1 MCKKFD
7 AMKKKKILL
16 FLPAFFALC
25 FSACNNSNGPAH
37 EHTFD
42 NNTWEYDTEYHWHP
56 SSCGHDVQ
64 GSKLRHT
71 FNRSEADPTFE
82 SDGLI
87 TYTCSTCHY
96 SYTEKGQDKL
106 EHNYSNEWSHNE
118 NTHWHACLDAG
129 FENFKKDETTH
140 TFEDS
145 VTSPTHETGGYT
157 THTCKVCGYSY
168 IDNETNRIAY
178 NVHFDLNGGLSSQQI
193 IEQAVYSFD
202 EIVFSFDC
210 TKDGFNFRGWSYNGT
225 KLYDEHTNKLFNPDL
240 VDDMTFVAIFTQDVK
255 VGVANTNLEAGTING
270 EGYYPINA
278 YVEVSAIPN
287 DGYYFDGWYADD
299 LLLSNQ
305 KTYKFM
311 VATNDVL
318 LIAKWGLI
326 EYTINYV
333 LSGGTNSSNNP
344 TTYTVEDELTLY
356 NPQKTGYTFECW
368 KLDGNV
374 ITKISKGTIGDL
386 TITAYFGINSY
397 LVTVSSSND
406 SKGSVTGG
414 GMYEYKSSVTVT
426 AVPNEYYQ
434 FDGWYDGNTFVSG
447 SKVFTF
453 IMPDETVN
461 YVARFSN
468 KNYLLSVETV
478 HHVFGSVMIKGD
490 SGYSNKSSGYFKY
503 EESVT
508 ISAYTI
514 TEEFGFLGWYDVD
527 ENLVSSNAAYTFNMP
542 HNNLQLFA
550 RWDVTSFNLTVSPN
564 DVTKGSATGTGVYEY
579 NSEITVV
586 ATPLKQC
593 IFKGW
598 FHESIKVSND
608 ISYTFTMPNHDYSL
622 VAYFLTEE
630 EHSQTFATT
639 PLSTYLDGQFLY
651 GIYPQTHVNDSELIS
666 KLNSLELT
674 DENGWYFYEGTYYAK
689 TVGKPAVVD
698 IYEPTAFQDGVEIIR
713 GETYWFVCEPICWNV
728 FDKNNGYSAFS
739 EYILDAYS
747 YCTQGT
753 RTIDG
758 QTVYRNNYMYS
769 DIREWLNNDFY
780 SSVFALGNEDL
791 KLATVR
797 NVASTTNRSDNIF
810 ACDNTE
816 DKVYLPSYLDM
827 SVYSEGHNYHRTAY
841 TTDWARARGVFYS
854 MFDAVSQYRGYYWTR
869 SPYYDYQKDSTM
881 VCTFDYNGDLQTR
894 YAGYFDIGV
903 RPAITIQ
910 VE

>member
-7 AMKKKKILL
+7 TMKKKKILL
-16 FLPAFFALC
+16 FLSTFFALC
-25 FSACNNSNGPAH
+25 FSACNNSSGPAH

-42 NNTWEYDTEYHWHP
+42 NNTWQYDTEY
-56 SSCGHDVQ
+56 
-64 GSKLRHT
+64 
-71 FNRSEADPTFE
+71 
-82 SDGLI
+82 
-87 TYTCSTCHY
+87 
-96 SYTEKGQDKL
+96 
-106 EHNYSNEWSHNE
+106 
-118 NTHWHACLDAG
+118 HWHACLDAG
-129 FENFKKDETTH
+129 FENLKKDETTH

-168 IDNETNRIAY
+168 IDNETNRLAY

-210 TKDGFNFRGWSYNGT
+210 TKDDFNFRGWSYNGT
-225 KLYDEHTNKLFNPDL
+225 KLYDEHANKLFNPDL

-255 VGVANTNLEAGTING
+255 VDVTNTNLEAGTING
-270 EGYYPINA
+270 EGYYPFNTYA
-278 YVEVSAIPN
+278 EVSVIPN
-287 DGYYFDGWYADD
+287 DGYYFDGWYAGD

-344 TTYTVEDELTLY
+344 TVYTVEDEFTLY
-356 NPQKTGYTFECW
+356 DPQKTGYTFECW
-368 KLDGNV
+368 KLNGNV
-374 ITKISKGTIGDL
+374 INKISKGTTGDL

-397 LVTVSSSND
+397 LVTVSSFND

-414 GMYEYKSSVTVT
+414 GMYEYKSSVTIT
-426 AVPNEYYQ
+426 AIPNDYCQ

-447 SKVFTF
+447 SEAFTF
-453 IMPDETVN
+453 IMPAETVN

-468 KNYLLSVETV
+468 KNYLLSVETA
-478 HHVFGSVMIKGD
+478 HPVFGSVMIKGD

-514 TEEFGFLGWYDVD
+514 SGEFGFLGWYDVD
-527 ENLVSSNAAYTFNMP
+527 NNLVSSNAAYTFNMP

-550 RWDVTSFNLTVSPN
+550 RWNVPSFNLTVSTN
-564 DVTKGSATGTGVYEY
+564 DVTKGSTTGTGVYEY

-586 ATPLKQC
+586 ATPLEQC
-593 IFKGW
+593 TFKGW

-608 ISYTFTMPNHDYSL
+608 ISYTFAMPNHDYSL
-622 VAYFLTEE
+622 EAYFLTED
-630 EHSQTFATT
+630 EHSEVFATLPTFAN
-639 PLSTYLDGQFLY
+639 DVQFSY
-651 GIYPQTHVNDSELIS
+651 GIYPQTNVNDPELIS
-666 KLNSLELT
+666 KLNSLQLP

-689 TVGKPAVVD
+689 TEGNPSIVD
-698 IYEPTAFQDGVEIIR
+698 IDKPNTFQNGSEIIK
-713 GETYWFVCEPICWNV
+713 GEIYWFVCEPICWDV
-728 FDKNNGYSAFS
+728 FDSNDGYSAFS
-739 EYILDAYS
+739 RYLLDTYVYS
-747 YCTQGT
+747 NQGT

-769 DIREWLNNDFY
+769 DIHEWLNNDFY
-780 SSVFALGNEDL
+780 NSAFALGNENIRL
-791 KLATVR
+791 TTVNNSASSTG
-797 NVASTTNRSDNIF
+797 NVHNKF
-810 ACDNTE
+810 ACGDTE
-816 DKVYLPSYLDM
+816 DKVYLPSYVEMM
-827 SVYSEGHNYHRTAY
+827 SYAEMHDYQRTAY
-841 TTDWARARGVFYS
+841 TTDWAKARGAHYS
-854 MFDAVSQYRGYYWTR
+854 MLDISKYQGYYWTR
-869 SPYYDYQKDSTM
+869 SPYYSYKEDSGE
-881 VCTFDYNGDLQTR
+881 VRVFDYNGEPRTS
-894 YAGYFDIGV
+894 YAGTTGLSV

-910 VE
+910 VN